1 MKEAFLI
8 LDSAPCHKTAEV
20 RDAAKKAKIKLIF
33 VPPRL
38 TNLLSPPDVCWF
50 GPIKNS
56 YRRLWSHWFI
66 TDPKTFTYSGNM
78 RSAGYQKVIG
88 WLSNIW
94 KEFDPALIRK
104 SFHSCGI
111 VSVNDL
117 HLPLATLVA
126 EHILVA
132 NYVDDDS
139 DTETDVS
146 FID

>member
-1 MKEAFLI
+1 
-8 LDSAPCHKTAEV
+8 
-20 RDAAKKAKIKLIF
+20 
-33 VPPRL
+33 
-38 TNLLSPPDVCWF
+38 
-50 GPIKNS
+50 
-56 YRRLWSHWFI
+56 
-66 TDPKTFTYSGNM
+66 M

-94 KEFDPALIRK
+94 KEFDTALIKK